1 MTQCMDETPRY
12 WFAAKRTGWGWG
24 LPLTWEGWV
33 IYAVWFVA
41 IIIIVPY
48 LHVPEHPVRALFM
61 MIAMIIPLAGICYW
75 KGEPQRHPW
84 RH

>member
-1 MTQCMDETPRY
+1 MAETPRY